1 MKREISILMI
11 AFISLA
17 GFSTNWTARRI
28 TTTQGQNESN
38 TWIDYRTEVR
48 VDQVPGKAIASIA
61 CDSKYWMWINGKLAV
76 YEGQLKRGPTPSD
89 TYYDEVDIAPFLK
102 EGTNTI
108 AILLWYFGKDGF
120 SHNSSGEM
128 GLAFQCDAI
137 GLISDGNWMARLD
150 PGFEHT
156 TGPYPNYRLPESHIR
171 FNAMQG
177 SFDWIQPGAKLNG
190 FREARVIGEAEDAP
204 WNNLVLRP
212 TPHWKNYGLK
222 EYENNE
228 EIPPVSD
235 GTEII
240 CKLPYNCHISPYLE
254 IESPEGKLINIQ
266 TDNYDYMGLNVA
278 SVRAEYVTGEGLQQ
292 YESLGWMNGHLVKYT
307 IPAGIKIKSLK
318 YRETG
323 FNTEFTGFFQCDD
336 AFYSKLW
343 KMANRTLYVTMR
355 DTYMDCPERERAQWW
370 GDMVNESGEA
380 FYALD
385 PAAASLTKKGMLEL
399 INWQRSD
406 GTIYSPVPEGN
417 WDKELPGQMLASI
430 GYYGF
435 WNYYMNTGDKET
447 IARVYDGVKRYL
459 DVWQIRDN
467 GTLVERQGDWYWG
480 DWGLDIDKQ
489 LLFNAWY
496 YLALKGYANMSELL
510 GRETELAS
518 TNQEI
523 KAFKEAFN
531 DVFWDG
537 KGYRTAE
544 YKGKYDDRSQALA
557 VVSGLADE
565 KKYPAIKKIFMD
577 RYLASPYME
586 KYVLE
591 ALFVM
596 GEPEF
601 GLERMKDRFYPM
613 VVESP
618 YTTLYENFGPRR
630 MHDKAG
636 FIGHG
641 SNNHAWSGGGLT
653 ILSQYVCG
661 LSPLEPAWKVF
672 QVRPQLGTLKWAGT
686 GNETVAGKVSVSVEQ
701 DKSTFKVKVNVPEG
715 TGCIVC
721 IPAEYKTV
729 DVNGTEVFQKKAVR
743 NDLASFEGKED
754 GYNRFRVR
762 SGEYSFT
769 AN

>member
-1 MKREISILMI
+1 
-11 AFISLA
+11 
-17 GFSTNWTARRI
+17 
-28 TTTQGQNESN
+28 
-38 TWIDYRTEVR
+38 
-48 VDQVPGKAIASIA
+48 
-61 CDSKYWMWINGKLAV
+61 
-76 YEGQLKRGPTPSD
+76 
-89 TYYDEVDIAPFLK
+89 
-102 EGTNTI
+102 
-108 AILLWYFGKDGF
+108 
-120 SHNSSGEM
+120 
-128 GLAFQCDAI
+128 
-137 GLISDGNWMARLD
+137 
-150 PGFEHT
+150 
-156 TGPYPNYRLPESHIR
+156 
-171 FNAMQG
+171 
-177 SFDWIQPGAKLNG
+177 
-190 FREARVIGEAEDAP
+190 
-204 WNNLVLRP
+204 
-212 TPHWKNYGLK
+212 
-222 EYENNE
+222 
-228 EIPPVSD
+228 
-235 GTEII
+235 
-240 CKLPYNCHISPYLE
+240 
-254 IESPEGKLINIQ
+254 
-266 TDNYDYMGLNVA
+266 
-278 SVRAEYVTGEGLQQ
+278 
-292 YESLGWMNGHLVKYT
+292 
-307 IPAGIKIKSLK
+307 
-318 YRETG
+318 
-323 FNTEFTGFFQCDD
+323 
-336 AFYSKLW
+336 
-343 KMANRTLYVTMR
+343 
-355 DTYMDCPERERAQWW
+355 
-370 GDMVNESGEA
+370 
-380 FYALD
+380 
-385 PAAASLTKKGMLEL
+385 
-399 INWQRSD
+399 
-406 GTIYSPVPEGN
+406 
-417 WDKELPGQMLASI
+417 MLASI

-459 DVWQIRDN
+459 DVWQIMDN